1 MDYVGSGQD
10 LLATLCLLV
19 AGFRWICWKW
29 KAAIALCLLA
39 AGIRGFLI
47 ASTVV
52 LGSLTVFGEILQLE
66 IANMNVFGFIL
77 VGGALLLYVCLLGP
91 AIVSA
96 KRRALAATSAFIGFG
111 IGVGLIAL
119 VASLCFVALVWR
131 ADVHDD
137 VGRSI
142 IAAIVTFAAALP
154 AMVMGLVGSLVGAL
168 RGGVAATG
176 STRAGGKLEGPRYRG
191 RAASG
196 CGPGN

>member
-1 MDYVGSGQD
+1 MTFPCLDVHVRFEGYEIGSSRNSAGRCRHPAPSASVSMVAD
-10 LLATLCLLV
+10 PGGRLLVRHAVLALSRSSPWSTRRSRRIAPRSSSRGLCRQPPRPVRYSLLLV

-96 KRRALAATSAFIGFG
+96 KRRALAATSASS
-111 IGVGLIAL
+111 
-119 VASLCFVALVWR
+119 ASA
-131 ADVHDD
+131 
-137 VGRSI
+137 
-142 IAAIVTFAAALP
+142 
-154 AMVMGLVGSLVGAL
+154 
-168 RGGVAATG
+168 
-176 STRAGGKLEGPRYRG
+176 
-191 RAASG
+191 
-196 CGPGN
+196 